1 MQTTLVRKPIL
12 REVVQ
17 AGADLSLLDEQGY
30 SALDWA
36 VFVNDAQAES
46 ILVQGLRTQFRAQ
59 FGGTDEDAKE
69 RVRVLQE
76 AAHLRKGYRE
86 LFQEKLRPVLME
98 RGPNCLQ
105 RLRQAYAEALDK
117 DPDKER
123 MFDRLKY
130 VSCEEFRTWGRLRRS
145 CGGLTRPYSPEVMW
159 EDEKEREGKYI
170 IFFSYRWINKDP
182 GMRSPDDEHNT
193 QYKRMS
199 DAVRLFLERHPEVAS
214 ERLCIWM
221 VSFLFF
227 FLPCF
232 PPVRR

>member
-86 LFQEKLRPVLME
+86 LFQEKL
-98 RGPNCLQ
+98 
-105 RLRQAYAEALDK
+105 
-117 DPDKER
+117 
-123 MFDRLKY
+123 
-130 VSCEEFRTWGRLRRS
+130 
-145 CGGLTRPYSPEVMW
+145 
-159 EDEKEREGKYI
+159 
-170 IFFSYRWINKDP
+170 
-182 GMRSPDDEHNT
+182 
-193 QYKRMS
+193 
-199 DAVRLFLERHPEVAS
+199 
-214 ERLCIWM
+214 
-221 VSFLFF
+221 
-227 FLPCF
+227 
-232 PPVRR
+232 